1 MGCSVFCNLQSS
13 KARKL
18 YTTDKIKLC
27 EETYM
32 YMASKIEHLAWHL
45 QLTRFAKYYS
55 STVYTITIRKI
66 KSKSASIVEVLLTL
80 SVTFIVLCMNKQIR
94 ISLSLS
100 NLSLDYSY
108 ETNKSKCSFHSC
120 RLGCYFYIDDA
131 FSHGFKNQKKN
142 PPINCT
148 KRTWS
153 WFGFVNICVRTKA
166 GFLWN

>member
-18 YTTDKIKLC
+18 YTTNKIKLC

-100 NLSLDYSY
+100 LSNLSLDYSY

-131 FSHGFKNQKKN
+131 FSHGFKNNKKSAYKLHETDL
-142 PPINCT
+142 IVIRFCQY
-148 KRTWS
+148 
-153 WFGFVNICVRTKA
+153 
-166 GFLWN
+166 

>member
-18 YTTDKIKLC
+18 YTTNKIKLC

-80 SVTFIVLCMNKQIR
+80 SVTFIVLCMNKQIC
-94 ISLSLS
+94 ISLSLFQIFLQIIHMKRIKVNVHS
-100 NLSLDYSY
+100 ILVDQDV
-108 ETNKSKCSFHSC
+108 TFIQMMRFHTV
-120 RLGCYFYIDDA
+120 L
-131 FSHGFKNQKKN
+131 KTKKN
-142 PPINCT
+142 TPINCT
-148 KRTWS
+148 KRT
-153 WFGFVNICVRTKA
+153 
-166 GFLWN
+166 

>member
-1 MGCSVFCNLQSS
+1 
-13 KARKL
+13 
-18 YTTDKIKLC
+18 
-27 EETYM
+27 M

-108 ETNKSKCSFHSC
+108 ETNKSKWSFHSC

-131 FSHGFKNQKKN
+131 FSHGFKNNKKSAYKLHETDL
-142 PPINCT
+142 IAIRFCQYLCT
-148 KRTWS
+148 NK
-153 WFGFVNICVRTKA
+153 I
-166 GFLWN
+166 GFLMKLG